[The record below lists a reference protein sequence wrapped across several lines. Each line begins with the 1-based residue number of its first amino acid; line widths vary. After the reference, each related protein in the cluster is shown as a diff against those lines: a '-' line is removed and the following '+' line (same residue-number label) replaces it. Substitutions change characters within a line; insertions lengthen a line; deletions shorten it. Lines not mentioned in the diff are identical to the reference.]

1 MQLQSPSSSP
11 SMQSDYRLRLRSSS
25 LLDQPRNIKLSKRP
39 LDSIVT
45 NEGPSKRSYV
55 ASSSKQPSESRVFP
69 AVDSFVQRL
78 ANDSI
83 GSKQIDNLSSSDELI
98 SILSE
103 DFNNIATVL
112 ESYLSCPNHL
122 QQIRST
128 RRYTASY
135 PFTFIHIL
143 LLPLLLELTYEQFNP
158 SITNNTY
165 SKFCQFFQH
174 AIQPSNFES
183 TDHSIRLFIEGLQHG
198 AVPKGKAPGSIF
210 SNHVG
215 VIVKWTMIFLWQG
228 RRLIHGT
235 SIDPWG
241 DKNIT
246 ETEIRSISMIIV
258 PKPL

>member
-1 MQLQSPSSSP
+1 MQFQSPSFP
-11 SMQSDYRLRLRSSS
+11 SMQSDYRLRLHSSF
-25 LLDQPRNIKLSKRP
+25 LLDLPRNIKLSKRP

-83 GSKQIDNLSSSDELI
+83 CSKQIDNLSSFDELI

-103 DFNNIATVL
+103 EFNNIATVL
-112 ESYLSCPNHL
+112 ESYLSCPDDL

-128 RRYTASY
+128 LRYTASY
-135 PFTFIHIL
+135 PSTFVHIL
-143 LLPLLLELTYEQFNP
+143 LLPLLPELTPEHLNL
-158 SITNNTY
+158 SITNDTY
-165 SKFCQFFQH
+165 TTFCRFVQH
-174 AIQPSNFES
+174 AVQPSNFES
-183 TDHSIRLFIEGLQHG
+183 TDHSIGLFIEGLQHH

-215 VIVKWTMIFLWQG
+215 G
-228 RRLIHGT
+228 RPALTGFATH
-235 SIDPWG
+235 
-241 DKNIT
+241 
-246 ETEIRSISMIIV
+246 
-258 PKPL
+258 